1 MNQERKAA
9 VAGIYEYPL
18 RVAPGVAAMEIKAE
32 SARKALEDAGLSWS
46 DVDGLYDAGDGE
58 GGGGLG
64 LAAYLGIRPTVNRHH
79 AGGRVVVRVPR
90 GPRDAGYRGGQM
102 QGRDF
107 NVRLDGGVGSRCDRG
122 RADAGVGRAGSR
134 TWRGHSERR

>member
-46 DVDGLYDAGDGE
+46 DVDGLYDAGTVR
-58 GGGGLG
+58 
-64 LAAYLGIRPTVNRHH
+64 AA
-79 AGGRVVVRVPR
+79 AGWGWP
-90 GPRDAGYRGGQM
+90 
-102 QGRDF
+102 
-107 NVRLDGGVGSRCDRG
+107 
-122 RADAGVGRAGSR
+122 R
-134 TWRGHSERR
+134 TWASGRP